1 MSSRQDLIK
10 AILRLEPSHS
20 SQELELFTDTD
31 LVVLKAKL
39 QFEYERHNINL
50 FRKGYAFHKARRKR
64 NQN

>member
-20 SQELELFTDTD
+20 FQELESFTDTD
-31 LVVLKAKL
+31 LIVLKARL

-50 FRKGYAFHKARRKR
+50 FRKGYSFHGAKRKR
-64 NQN
+64 N